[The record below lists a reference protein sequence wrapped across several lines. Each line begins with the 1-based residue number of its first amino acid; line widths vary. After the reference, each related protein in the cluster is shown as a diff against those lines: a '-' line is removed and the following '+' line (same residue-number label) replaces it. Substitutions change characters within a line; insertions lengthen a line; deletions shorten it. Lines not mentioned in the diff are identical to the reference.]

1 MKQILCF
8 GDSNTWG
15 LIPGEHKRYA
25 WGERWTSILQQKLES
40 ADVRVIED
48 GLCGRTTV
56 FDDALR
62 PYRNGSKE
70 LPLSLEVND
79 KIDIAVVMIGTND
92 CKTYNKANAS
102 VIAKGAETLVR
113 QIQNYDKNTKIL
125 LVSPI
130 VLGEEVWR
138 EEYDPEFDKNSVEV
152 SKGLKKTF
160 KSVADKRGIAFL
172 AASDFAVP
180 SEVDM
185 EHMSAES
192 HRNLAEAI
200 YHKVSALLA
209 EDVLSA

>member
-70 LPLSLEVND
+70 LPLSLEVPLR
-79 KIDIAVVMIGTND
+79 VYVF
-92 CKTYNKANAS
+92 
-102 VIAKGAETLVR
+102 V
-113 QIQNYDKNTKIL
+113 
-125 LVSPI
+125 
-130 VLGEEVWR
+130 
-138 EEYDPEFDKNSVEV
+138 
-152 SKGLKKTF
+152 
-160 KSVADKRGIAFL
+160 
-172 AASDFAVP
+172 
-180 SEVDM
+180 
-185 EHMSAES
+185 MSA
-192 HRNLAEAI
+192 L
-200 YHKVSALLA
+200 V
-209 EDVLSA
+209 